1 MRLAAT
7 RKIHISWYGLFDFA
21 AAAISWF
28 LFYLIRRKLLGE
40 NIASGGEFIVNER
53 IMLGIILLPFFW
65 VILYFLTGSYH
76 SLYKKSRLNEVS
88 NTFFLSMIGCT
99 MIFFLIILNDKKHTL
114 TYYYTAFF
122 SFFII
127 HFSITLFFRWIWLS
141 LAKRHLMEGK
151 VKFNAIL
158 AGDYKTSEKL
168 YMETVNQLKKTG
180 IHYSGFV
187 SNEKNGL
194 TKYLP
199 HLGIMDQL
207 ETIIDTNN
215 IHIVV
220 IAITEADRKEIE
232 SIISR
237 LSEKEI
243 DIKIIPGTL
252 DIMAGSVKTKNIYS
266 PVLADINTGL
276 IPEWQQNIKRLL
288 DILVSLTGLFLL
300 FPLMLYVAIRVRFS
314 SKGSVLFAQ
323 ERIGQK
329 GKPFFIHKFRSM
341 YEDAEKNGPAL
352 SSYKDPR
359 ITPLGLFL
367 RKWRLDELPQLWNVL
382 KGEMS
387 LVGPRPERK
396 YYITQIVAKAPHFKY
411 LLKVKPGLTSW
422 GMVQFGYA
430 ENVEEMVERMKYDLI
445 YVENMSLNLDFKI
458 MFHTLRIIFTGKG
471 R

>member
-1 MRLAAT
+1 MPSIAP
-7 RKIHISWYGLFDFA
+7 RKINIGWYALFDFA
-21 AAAISWF
+21 AAAVAWF

-40 NIASGGEFIVNER
+40 NIASGGEFIINQR
-53 IMLGIILLPFFW
+53 IILGIMLLPFFW
-65 VILYFLTGSYH
+65 LILYFLTGSYH

-99 MIFFLIILNDKKHTL
+99 LIFFLIILNDKKHTL
-114 TYYYTAFF
+114 SYYYTAFF

-141 LAKRHLMEGK
+141 FAKKQLLSGQ
-151 VKFNAIL
+151 VKFNAVL
-158 AGDYKTSEKL
+158 AGDYTTSEKL
-168 YMETVNQLKKTG
+168 YNETVGQLKKSG

-187 SNEKNGL
+187 SDKKNGL
-194 TKYLP
+194 TAYLP
-199 HLGIMDQL
+199 HLGIMAQL
-207 ETIIDTNN
+207 ENIIDAHHIN
-215 IHIVV
+215 IVV

-243 DIKIIPGTL
+243 DIKIIPSTL

-266 PVLADINTGL
+266 PVLADISTGL

-288 DILVSLTGLFLL
+288 DIAISLMGLVLL
-300 FPLMLYVAIRVRFS
+300 APLMIFVAIRVRFS
-314 SKGSVLFAQ
+314 SKGPILYAQ

-341 YEDAEKNGPAL
+341 YKDAEKNGPSL
-352 SSYKDPR
+352 SFHHDPR
-359 ITPLGLFL
+359 ITYYGRFM

-387 LVGPRPERK
+387 LVGPRPERRH
-396 YYITQIVAKAPHFKY
+396 YIMQIVEKAPHFKY

-430 ENVEEMVERMKYDLI
+430 ENVDEMVERMKYDLI